1 MRKSFQG
8 SMGGTEDDLVSLQVA
23 IDDSALNC
31 GRNGGLQA
39 LALPLEEKA
48 WCMKR
53 DWTDE
58 NFQKGAEANRIKLQ
72 EFEEKLVAKLKRS
85 YIAVLGHSS
94 GFSDTDCPAAG
105 DVLSRVLDSA
115 ITWHADENPNKGRAA
130 TSDVLTAVLREP
142 EVLGSALDIV
152 GAYLKNYEV
161 DKAAAVMDTIVPVCR
176 ERGELWVLKAMNHL
190 ATVRMKQARP
200 QDALACLEEIEAIVS
215 PRLTQVERDEA
226 WEFWETT
233 YRNFG
238 WVMSSLGRE
247 AEAIEYIEKAIEVKE
262 RVGLHVSWFDLW
274 DLGRMKA
281 CVALKSNLPELIEE
295 SQAVVARA
303 LALHGQSE
311 PEDHVMHA
319 KIWSNLGECSF
330 ALAHLAEKCSDADA
344 DHNTPAKSPEA
355 QTHYRRAMEC
365 FVESH
370 RLFSETEGRLNPLT
384 GGAADAAA
392 WALVKLNEDA
402 NAKRYLLNAV
412 EAASCQQNG
421 WGDEDGS
428 EAPALASAVRVVDQV
443 VEVHRRTDDRDGLL
457 PFLAPVEA
465 LCDSATKRL
474 GLPGVRQDTILQERL
489 VSSCSL
495 VLVASGSADGA
506 LRARQL
512 LQRNLGSQPPQS
524 EHARLCKSVFGA
536 LGSGATPAA
545 AIGAAAAD
553 NSLRPLVS
561 QLAVASEGGCTKSAT
576 AAAAAAR
583 RPHRAAWGVARCVL
597 VVAIG
602 TSLMHKRK
610 PQTTGRNVSTSPMLP
625 QLLGTR
631 SAFKT
636 LSPTVVPALLAL

>member
-1 MRKSFQG
+1 
-8 SMGGTEDDLVSLQVA
+8 
-23 IDDSALNC
+23 
-31 GRNGGLQA
+31 
-39 LALPLEEKA
+39 
-48 WCMKR
+48 
-53 DWTDE
+53 
-58 NFQKGAEANRIKLQ
+58 
-72 EFEEKLVAKLKRS
+72 
-85 YIAVLGHSS
+85 
-94 GFSDTDCPAAG
+94 
-105 DVLSRVLDSA
+105 
-115 ITWHADENPNKGRAA
+115 
-130 TSDVLTAVLREP
+130 
-142 EVLGSALDIV
+142 
-152 GAYLKNYEV
+152 
-161 DKAAAVMDTIVPVCR
+161 
-176 ERGELWVLKAMNHL
+176 
-190 ATVRMKQARP
+190 
-200 QDALACLEEIEAIVS
+200 
-215 PRLTQVERDEA
+215 
-226 WEFWETT
+226 
-233 YRNFG
+233 
-238 WVMSSLGRE
+238 
-247 AEAIEYIEKAIEVKE
+247 
-262 RVGLHVSWFDLW
+262 
-274 DLGRMKA
+274 
-281 CVALKSNLPELIEE
+281 
-295 SQAVVARA
+295 
-303 LALHGQSE
+303 
-311 PEDHVMHA
+311 
-319 KIWSNLGECSF
+319 
-330 ALAHLAEKCSDADA
+330 
-344 DHNTPAKSPEA
+344 
-355 QTHYRRAMEC
+355 MEC

>member
-1 MRKSFQG
+1 MDSSAG
-8 SMGGTEDDLVSLQVA
+8 EDLGTLQITTDESVLGCA
-23 IDDSALNC
+23 RSE
-31 GRNGGLQA
+31 GLQA

-58 NFQKGAEANRIKLQ
+58 NFQQGAEANRLKLQ
-72 EFEEKLVAKLKRS
+72 EFEEKLVAKLRRS
-85 YIAVLGHSS
+85 YVAVLGHWSD
-94 GFSDTDCPAAG
+94 FSDSDCPVVG
-105 DVLSRVLDSA
+105 DVLARVLDTA
-115 ITWHADENPNKGRAA
+115 ITRHADKNPNEVRAA
-130 TSDVLTAVLREP
+130 VLSEP

-161 DKAAAVMDTIVPVCR
+161 DKAAAVMETIVPVCR
-176 ERGELWVLKAMNHL
+176 SRGELWVLKAMNHL

-200 QDALACLEEIEAIVS
+200 QDALACLEEIESIVG
-215 PRLTQVERDEA
+215 PRLTQAERDEA

-238 WVMSSLGRE
+238 WIMSSLGRGP
-247 AEAIEYIEKAIEVKE
+247 EAIEYIEKAIEVKE
-262 RVGLHVSWFDLW
+262 RVGLSASWFDLW

-281 CVALKSNLPELIEE
+281 CAALKSNLPELIEE

-311 PEDHVMHA
+311 PEDLVMHA

-330 ALAHLAEKCSDADA
+330 ALAHLADKCSDDEGG
-344 DHNTPAKSPEA
+344 DHNAPAKTPGA
-355 QTHYRRAMEC
+355 RAHYRRAMEC

-384 GGAADAAA
+384 GGAAEAAA
-392 WALVKLNEDA
+392 WAFVKLKEDA

-412 EAASCQQNG
+412 EALSRQQNG

-428 EAPALASAVRVVDQV
+428 EAPALASAVRVIDQV

-495 VLVASGSADGA
+495 VLVASGCADGA

-512 LQRNLGSQPPQS
+512 LQKNLGGHSPQS
-524 EHARLCKSVFGA
+524 EHARLCQSVFGA

-545 AIGAAAAD
+545 ALGAAASD
-553 NSLRPLVS
+553 NSLKPLIEK
-561 QLAVASEGGCTKSAT
+561 LAVAS
-576 AAAAAAR
+576 AAAR
-583 RPHRAAWGVARCVL
+583 TRSSTSAEAVARPPRRPAWAFAGH
-597 VVAIG
+597 VVVTAMG
-602 TSLMHKRK
+602 VSRMHGRK
-610 PQTTGRNVSTSPMLP
+610 PQLRESNVPASPMVP
-625 QLLGTR
+625 RPLGTR
-631 SAFKT
+631 SAFK
-636 LSPTVVPALLAL
+636 SWQPAVAPIGPFRLV